1 MEIVLQTSM
10 SPASP
15 NKAAA
20 ELPVR
25 RWRTSRL
32 LAASCAAAVA
42 LGALQSPAVA
52 QGQGQIK
59 LVRDAETEALLRDYA
74 TPLLR
79 VSKVGAVATRIF
91 LINNRN
97 FNAFVAGGRNIFM
110 FAGTMME
117 AKTPNE
123 VIGVMAHEIGHI
135 AGSHIARQQMMMSKL
150 GPVAIAAMLLG
161 AGALAASTRSR
172 NVGGSPIGIVGAL
185 TGPQEILRRAM
196 LAHQRSDEQA
206 ADIGAIRYL
215 TATKQSGRGLLT
227 TLNRM
232 NRNSMF
238 AAGGFDPYL
247 LSHPLPAERLSYLQ
261 AQAQASRYWNARD
274 SKALQRRHALVRAKL
289 VAFVGDANEVQRR
302 YPISDRSE
310 AAQYA
315 RAISA
320 YRFGRL
326 SDAIQR
332 IDQLIRHNGKNAY
345 YHELKGQ
352 ALLEGGRANQAIVPL
367 KRSLALAPRAT
378 PIRVMLGHALL
389 SSGNPKVIR
398 QAIPILTRAT
408 QQEPE
413 NANAFQFLAMAYDRL
428 GNQPMAQLSAAQAMF
443 LAGRY
448 VEART
453 QASRAKKQLKPRSP
467 AWLKADDILSYR
479 PPKYN

>member
-1 MEIVLQTSM
+1 MVLTGLILTGF
-10 SPASP
+10 PGP
-15 NKAAA
+15 AAA
-20 ELPVR
+20 
-25 RWRTSRL
+25 
-32 LAASCAAAVA
+32 
-42 LGALQSPAVA
+42 
-52 QGQGQIK
+52 QGQIK
-59 LVRDAETEALLRDYA
+59 LVRDAETEALLRSYA
-74 TPLLR
+74 TPLVKAAR
-79 VSKVGAVATRIF
+79 VGSGATRIF
-91 LINNRN
+91 LVNNRN
-97 FNAFVAGGRNIFM
+97 FNAFVAGGRNIFV

-123 VIGVMAHEIGHI
+123 VIGVLAHEIGHI

-161 AGALAASTRSR
+161 AGALAATTRSR

-196 LAHQRSDEQA
+196 LSHQRSDEQA
-206 ADIGAIRYL
+206 ADIAAVRYL
-215 TATKQSGRGLLT
+215 NATRQSSRGLLT
-227 TLNRM
+227 TLTRM
-232 NRNSMF
+232 NRNNMF

-261 AQAQASRYWNARD
+261 EKAHASPYWKARD
-274 SKALQRRHALVRAKL
+274 SKSLQRRHDLARAKL
-289 VAFVGDANEVQRR
+289 VAFVGDANEVARR
-302 YPISDRSE
+302 YPIQDNSE

-326 SDAIQR
+326 SDALAR
-332 IDQLIRHNGKNAY
+332 VDRLIGRHRKNPY

-352 ALLEGGRANQAIVPL
+352 ALLEGGRANQAIAPL
-367 KRSLALAPRAT
+367 KRSVALAPRAT

-389 SSGNPKVIR
+389 SSGNPKLIR
-398 QAIPILTRAT
+398 QSVPMLNRAT

-428 GNQPMAQLSAAQAMF
+428 GNQPMAQLSAAQALF
-443 LAGRY
+443 LAGKY

-453 QASRAKKQLKPRSP
+453 QASRAKRRLKPRSP